1 MASGF
6 RAFPILRAWR
16 VYLPTGFDFREKS
29 RLELRAIGAKM
40 AASFRPFYFSQCGG

>member
-16 VYLPTGFDFREKS
+16 VYLPTGFDFRVKRS
-29 RLELRAIGAKM
+29 AG
-40 AASFRPFYFSQCGG
+40 AASDWS